1 MGSLKLQATS
11 ERVRLNFT
19 MMVELNRF
27 ENGIILDA
35 LLHMSYR
42 FNFCTQLSNWQM
54 HKKKG
59 SLPIRYHR
67 LGFAIPG
74 TYFPTAKT
82 SVGKSENSITN
93 FREWWG
99 QIENLS
105 LYFFPR
111 IIKTISYILWFIT
124 IFSYITLGLV
134 NGFPMVDIS
143 FCSALFNF
151 GFELL

>member
-1 MGSLKLQATS
+1 
-11 ERVRLNFT
+11 

-54 HKKKG
+54 HKKKVVCQSDITG
-59 SLPIRYHR
+59 QGLQFLVRISQQPR
-67 LGFAIPG
+67 LVWENRG
-74 TYFPTAKT
+74 TQLQI
-82 SVGKSENSITN
+82 SENDWVKLKISVYI
-93 FREWWG
+93 
-99 QIENLS
+99 
-105 LYFFPR
+105 FFPELL
-111 IIKTISYILWFIT
+111 KLLCTYYDSCKKVTT

-151 GFELL
+151 GFELLQYVLGSIMLFLH